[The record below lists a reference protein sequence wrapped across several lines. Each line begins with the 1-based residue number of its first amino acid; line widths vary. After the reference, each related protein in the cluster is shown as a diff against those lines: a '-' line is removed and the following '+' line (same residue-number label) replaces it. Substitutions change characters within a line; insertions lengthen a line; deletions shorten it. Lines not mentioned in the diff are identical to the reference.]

1 MKRIFCMLLFISMI
15 LCLWGCQQKDPNVV
29 LHFYYPRQNFGYDEM
44 QGRFFQ
50 QSAQEELRNDIV
62 YQSSKKV
69 IDEYLLGPLDPALS
83 NPFPT
88 GTQLV
93 SLRVE
98 GAVLHMTLTDHLA
111 ELTGVPLIMACACL
125 AKTAIILTN
134 TAQVQIRCA
143 SASLDG
149 EKVIVMGQGS
159 VIFDDPIIIEQNQ

>member
-1 MKRIFCMLLFISMI
+1 MKRILCMLLLISMI
-15 LCLWGCQQKDPNVV
+15 LCLWGCQQKDSKIV
-29 LHFYYPRQNFGYDEM
+29 LHFYYPRENYGYDEQ

-62 YQSSKKV
+62 YQSSQKV

-98 GAVLHMTLTDHLA
+98 GAVLYMTLTDQLS
-111 ELTGVPLIMACACL
+111 ELTGIPLIMACACL
-125 AKTAIILTN
+125 ARTAIMLTDSV
-134 TAQVQIRCA
+134 QVQIRCE
-143 SASLDG
+143 SAMLDG
-149 EKVIVMGQGS
+149 GQVIIMNS
-159 VIFDDPIIIEQNQ
+159 ETVIFDDPIIIEENQ